1 MVFRFSVQTLRGTF
15 IVRKIERGII
25 INEHMYSR
33 KTFVI
38 IIRFSLKL
46 DIVNGVLKNN
56 QVLIFITPV

>member
-1 MVFRFSVQTLRGTF
+1 M
-15 IVRKIERGII
+15 RKIERGII